1 VYEKQVDAA
10 GKTLEFT
17 KTTFDPTGLI
27 VHMRDYIRNMT
38 ILPGK

>member
-10 GKTLEFT
+10 GKTLELT

-27 VHMRDYIRNMT
+27 VHVRDYIRNIT
-38 ILPGK
+38 IFPGK